1 MASYPSRTYPP
12 SGAHEREP
20 GSDFFLKLAAVLLG
34 IAVSALVV
42 FSVVV
47 GQAADEARDE
57 ARAATAGTAQAPATS
72 HDHATDHNVALPI
85 QSFAGKAAPNA
96 EELAKAHAAYDATL
110 PAVPAGDFVKV
121 QMTLKDMVVEVA
133 PGVKYN
139 TWAFDG
145 HGAPGPVIHVREGQ
159 TVEMTLKNG
168 GAIPHSIDFHAARIA
183 PNIAFKD
190 VAPGDGF
197 TFRFKA
203 GDPGVYMYHCGTK
216 PVLAHIA
223 NGMYGAIVVSPA
235 TPLPKADK
243 EYVLVASEWYL
254 NGDGIDE
261 PASLDMAKARAM
273 TPDWT
278 TFNGYANQYVTHPL
292 TADPGET
299 VRFYV
304 VAAGPTLDTN
314 FHIVGT
320 IFDRAWVNGD
330 MTKFQQGVQT
340 VGVPA
345 GGGAVFDVKID
356 EPGLYPFVSHAFAHV
371 DLGQVGLLKVG
382 KVKGTMGH

>member
-1 MASYPSRTYPP
+1 MATQHPPTYDAE
-12 SGAHEREP
+12 SGTGP
-20 GSDFFLKLAAVLLG
+20 FKLVVIVLLG
-34 IAVSALVV
+34 IAVSVLAVV
-42 FSVVV
+42 VLMV
-47 GQAADEARDE
+47 GQAADEARDDASAAVAKTGIATE
-57 ARAATAGTAQAPATS
+57 QSPHDATANS
-72 HDHATDHNVALPI
+72 SLPL
-85 QSFAGKAAPNA
+85 QSFAGKTGANA
-96 EELAKAHAAYDATL
+96 EALAKAHEPYDATL
-110 PAVPAGDFVKV
+110 PPIPAGDLVKV

-145 HGAPGPVIHVREGQ
+145 TGAPGPVVHVREGQ
-159 TVEMTLKNG
+159 TVEMTLTNG

-183 PNIAFKD
+183 PNVAFKD
-190 VAPGDGF
+190 VAPGESF
-197 TFRFKA
+197 TFRFEA

-235 TPLPKADK
+235 EALPKADK

-254 NGDGIDE
+254 NGDGIEE
-261 PASLDMAKARAM
+261 PASLDMAKARAAM
-273 TPDWT
+273 PDWT

-292 TADPGET
+292 TAEPGET
-299 VRFYV
+299 VRFWV

-314 FHIVGT
+314 FHVVGT
-320 IFDRAWVNGD
+320 IFDRAWVNQD
-330 MTKFQQGVQT
+330 LTSPPQQGVQT
-340 VGVPA
+340 VLVPA

-356 EPGLYPFVSHAFAHV
+356 EPGLYPIVSHAFAHV

-382 KVKGTMGH
+382 NPKGTASS

>member
-1 MASYPSRTYPP
+1 MASYPVSPRRPIPSRTAG
-12 SGAHEREP
+12 SGA
-20 GSDFFLKLAAVLLG
+20 AVVATLLG
-34 IAVSALVV
+34 ILVAVLAVAAVV
-42 FSVVV
+42 LM
-47 GQAADEARDE
+47 QAADEARDE
-57 ARAATAGTAQAPATS
+57 AKAAGTPAAATPVAT
-72 HDHATDHNVALPI
+72 HDHSAASSTAIALPLE
-85 QSFAGKAAPNA
+85 SFAGKTAANA
-96 EELAKAHAAYDATL
+96 AELAAAHVPYDAAL
-110 PAVPAGDFVKV
+110 PAIPAGDVVKV
-121 QMTLKDMVVEVA
+121 HMTLKDITVEIA
-133 PGVKYN
+133 PGVEYN

-145 HGAPGPVIHVREGQ
+145 HGAPGPVVHVRQGQ
-159 TVEMTLKNG
+159 TVEMTLTNG

-183 PNIAFKD
+183 PNVAFRD
-190 VAPGDGF
+190 VAPGESF

-235 TPLPKADK
+235 AALPKADR
-243 EYVLVASEWYL
+243 EYVLIASEWYL
-254 NGDGIDE
+254 NGDGVSK
-261 PASLDMAKARAM
+261 PASLDMAKARAAM
-273 TPDWT
+273 PDWT

-292 TADPGET
+292 TAKPGET

-314 FHIVGT
+314 FHVVGT

-340 VGVPA
+340 VAVPA

-382 KVKGTMGH
+382 QVAGTMSH